1 MLLELLSHPSV
12 RLNPQRKPLE
22 NAEGRQAAHE
32 GGSGDRD
39 GEGSEEEEESRGPA
53 GVVRGLGE

>member
-32 GGSGDRD
+32 GGSEDRD
-39 GEGSEEEEESRGPA
+39 GEGSEEEESRGPA
-53 GVVRGLGE
+53 GVVRGLRE